1 MYERFTDRARKVMQ
15 LANQEAQRFNHE
27 YIGTE
32 HILLGLVKEGS
43 GVAAN
48 VLKNLDVDLRKI
60 RLEVEKIVQ
69 SGPDMVTM
77 GKLPQTPRAKKV
89 IEYSMEEARNLNH
102 NYVGTE
108 HILLGLLREQE
119 GVAAQ
124 VLMNLG
130 LKLED
135 VREEVL
141 NLLGHGMETSEGG
154 ERAPSSGGGG
164 GGGGKGG
171 KSKTP
176 ALDSFGRDLTELA
189 RQGKLDPVIG
199 RTNEIE
205 RVIQILS
212 RRQKNNPVLLG
223 EAGVGKTA
231 IVEGFAQMV
240 VENNVPELLR
250 DKRIVV
256 LDLAMMVAGTKYRGQ
271 FEERIKAVMNEV
283 RRAKNT
289 ILFIDELHT
298 LVGAGGAEGAIDA
311 SNVLKPA
318 LSRGELQCI
327 GATTL
332 DEYRKYIEKDGAL
345 ERRFQTVL
353 VEPPSPDEAVEI
365 LRGLRDRYEAHHR
378 VRITDEGLKAAVE
391 LSSRYITGRCLPD
404 KAIDVIDEAGARI
417 RLKSMVRPPDL
428 KDLEEEI
435 ERLNQAKEEAVAS
448 QDFEKAASLRDK
460 ADKKKK
466 EKDNLS
472 RDWREKAQESDGLVD
487 EEVIAEVV
495 SKMTGIP
502 LQRLDSVTHVYMQPE
517 EKRLQLKEDS
527 QDVVVPPEVI
537 EKLKPLLMP
546 AIVQERAN
554 TLVKDKDVARS
565 QEEIR
570 EQSENK
576 PATGLRA
583 HELQD
588 KLKELLTRKEYEL
601 YEPKIRRVTMKD
613 GASAR
618 LLRMEDDLKKRVI
631 SQTEAIK
638 SIARAVRRS
647 RSGLKNPKR
656 PTGVFVFAGPTGV
669 GKTLLAKSLAAFMF
683 GGQDALIQIDMSEYM
698 EKHNVS
704 RLIGAPPGYVGYEEG
719 GQLTEKIRR
728 RPYAVVLL
736 DEIEK
741 AHPDVFNMLL
751 QIMEEGHLTDSF
763 GRKVD
768 FKNTVIIMTTNVG
781 ASAIHSGDQFG
792 FGKKDED
799 SSYEKMK
806 ERLKHEIERE
816 FKPEFLGRID
826 DIIVFRQLTRD
837 DLKMI
842 IDIELAKV
850 RERLE
855 EKGLKLV
862 LTDAAKEFIIDK
874 GSDLDFGARPLR
886 RAIESYVEDPLSEEL
901 LRGGFEGKNLITLT
915 VVETGDQKHLSFDA
929 TAETEP
935 TDQALVGAGAGAE
948 TPAGEKS

>member
-69 SGPDMVTM
+69 SGPDMVTL

-89 IEYSMEEARNLNH
+89 IEYAMEEARNLNH

-108 HILLGLLREQE
+108 HLLLGLLREQE

-141 NLLGHGMETSEGG
+141 NLLGHGMEQGESAAGDRSTGG
-154 ERAPSSGGGG
+154 SGGAGAG
-164 GGGGKGG
+164 ASGKSS

-199 RTNEIE
+199 REREIE
-205 RVIQILS
+205 RVTQILL

-240 VENNVPELLR
+240 VDGTVPELLR
-250 DKRIVV
+250 EKRIVV

-332 DEYRKYIEKDGAL
+332 DEYRKYIEKDSAL
-345 ERRFQTVL
+345 ERRFQNV
-353 VEPPSPDEAVEI
+353 VVDPPSPDKAVQI
-365 LRGLRDRYEAHHR
+365 LKGLRDKYEQHHR
-378 VRITDEGLKAAVE
+378 VQITDEALEKAVE
-391 LSSRYITGRCLPD
+391 YSSRYITARCLPD

-417 RLKSMVRPPDL
+417 RLKSMVRPPDM
-428 KDLEEEI
+428 KDIEGEI
-435 ERLNQAKEEAVAS
+435 EKLNQSKEEAVAN
-448 QDFEKAASLRDK
+448 QDFEKAASLRDQ
-460 ADKKKK
+460 ADKLKKKK
-466 EKDNLS
+466 ENLN
-472 RDWREKAQESDGLVD
+472 RDWREKARETDGVVD
-487 EEVIAEVV
+487 GEVIAEVV
-495 SKMTGIP
+495 SRMTGVP
-502 LQRLDSVTHVYMQPE
+502 LVRLSTEDA
-517 EKRLQLKEDS
+517 KRL
-527 QDVVVPPEVI
+527 
-537 EKLKPLLMP
+537 
-546 AIVQERAN
+546 
-554 TLVKDKDVARS
+554 
-565 QEEIR
+565 
-570 EQSENK
+570 
-576 PATGLRA
+576 
-583 HELQD
+583 LQ
-588 KLKELLTRKEYEL
+588 
-601 YEPKIRRVTMKD
+601 
-613 GASAR
+613 
-618 LLRMEDDLKKRVI
+618 MEDELHKRVI
-631 SQTEAIK
+631 SQDEPIK
-638 SIARAVRRS
+638 QVAKAVRRS
-647 RSGLKNPKR
+647 RSGLKDPKR
-656 PTGVFVFAGPTGV
+656 PAGTFLFAGPTGV
-669 GKTLLAKSLAAFMF
+669 GKTLLAKTLAEFMF
-683 GGQDALIQIDMSEYM
+683 GDENALIQIDMSEYS

-741 AHPDVFNMLL
+741 AHPEVYSMLL

-763 GRKVD
+763 GRRVD
-768 FKNTVIIMTTNVG
+768 FKNVVLIMTTNAG
-781 ASAIHSGDQFG
+781 AKGMSTGGEFG
-792 FGKKDED
+792 LHTLHKRDAEVAYD
-799 SSYEKMK
+799 DMK
-806 ERLKHEIERE
+806 RNLMHELTRD
-816 FKPEFLGRID
+816 FRPEFLGRLD
-826 DIIVFRQLTRD
+826 EVVVFRKLTEN
-837 DLKMI
+837 DLKRI
-842 IDIELAKV
+842 VDVELSKV
-850 RERLE
+850 RERLGE
-855 EKGLKLV
+855 RGLKLV
-862 LTDAAKEFIIDK
+862 LTDATKNFLIKQGQGENDE
-874 GSDLDFGARPLR
+874 GLDYGARPLR
-886 RAIESYVEDPLSEEL
+886 RSVARYIEDPLSEEL
-901 LRGGFEGKNLITLT
+901 LRGSFDGKNTITVDVKQVGEQEQLDFQGSS
-915 VVETGDQKHLSFDA
+915 VEAGGELA
-929 TAETEP
+929 T
-935 TDQALVGAGAGAE
+935 VGASSESA
-948 TPAGEKS
+948 T

>member
-32 HILLGLVKEGS
+32 HVLLGLIKEGS

-60 RLEVEKIVQ
+60 RLEVEKLVQ

-141 NLLGHGMETSEGG
+141 NLLGHGMDEGSDRSG
-154 ERAPSSGGGG
+154 MSGRQMAGAGGGG
-164 GGGGKGG
+164 SDTPTKSG

-189 RQGKLDPVIG
+189 KQGKLDPVIG
-199 RTNEIE
+199 REHEIE
-205 RVIQILS
+205 RAIQILC
-212 RRQKNNPVLLG
+212 RRTKNNPVLIG

-231 IVEGFAQMV
+231 IVEGFAQRV
-240 VENNVPELLR
+240 IEGNIPELLAER
-250 DKRIVV
+250 RIVV

-318 LSRGELQCI
+318 LARGEIQCI

-332 DEYRKYIEKDGAL
+332 DEYRKYIEKDSAL
-345 ERRFQTVL
+345 DRRFQLVM
-353 VEPPSPDEAVEI
+353 VEPASKKEAIEI
-365 LRGLRDRYEAHHR
+365 LKGLRDRYESHHR
-378 VRITDEGLKAAVE
+378 VSITDDALEASVE
-391 LSSRYITGRCLPD
+391 LSSRYITGRALPD
-404 KAIDVIDEAGARI
+404 KAIDVIDEAGARV
-417 RLKSMVRPPDL
+417 RLKAMTRPPDL
-428 KDLEEEI
+428 KEIDEEVD
-435 ERLNQAKEEAVAS
+435 RLNKEKEEAVAN
-448 QDFEKAASLRDK
+448 QDFEKAAALRDQ
-460 ADKKKK
+460 ADKLKKKK
-466 EKDNLS
+466 QQMTKEWRDKS
-472 RDWREKAQESDGLVD
+472 READGVVD
-487 EEVIAEVV
+487 EEVVAEVV

-502 LQRLDSVTHVYMQPE
+502 LTRMST
-517 EKRLQLKEDS
+517 EDS
-527 QDVVVPPEVI
+527 QR
-537 EKLKPLLMP
+537 LM
-546 AIVQERAN
+546 QMEDS
-554 TLVKDKDVARS
+554 L
-565 QEEIR
+565 
-570 EQSENK
+570 
-576 PATGLRA
+576 
-583 HELQD
+583 H
-588 KLKELLTRKEYEL
+588 
-601 YEPKIRRVTMKD
+601 RRVIGQD
-613 GASAR
+613 AAIES
-618 LLRMEDDLKKRVI
+618 I
-631 SQTEAIK
+631 SK
-638 SIARAVRRS
+638 AVRRS
-647 RSGLKNPKR
+647 RSGLKDPKR
-656 PTGVFVFAGPTGV
+656 PIGCFVLAGPTGV
-669 GKTLLAKSLAAFMF
+669 GKTLLAKALAEFMF
-683 GGQDALIQIDMSEYM
+683 GDDDALISIDMSEYM

-704 RLIGAPPGYVGYEEG
+704 RLVGAPPGYVGFEEG

-751 QIMEEGHLTDSF
+751 QVMEEGRLTDSF
-763 GRKVD
+763 GRNVD
-768 FKNTVIIMTTNVG
+768 FRNTILIMTTNAG
-781 ASAIHSGDQFG
+781 AEAIKNESAFG
-792 FGKKDED
+792 FQ
-799 SSYEKMK
+799 
-806 ERLKHEIERE
+806 
-816 FKPEFLGRID
+816 KPEDDSGYESMKARVNERIEKVFRPEFINRLD
-826 DIIVFRQLTRD
+826 DLIVFHHLTVEN
-837 DLKMI
+837 LKAV

-850 RERLE
+850 RERLLE
-855 EKGLKLV
+855 RGLKLE
-862 LTDAAKEFIIDK
+862 LTDESKQFLIKK
-874 GSDLDFGARPLR
+874 GSDTDFGARPLR
-886 RAIESYVEDPLSEEL
+886 RALENYIEDPVSEEL
-901 LRGGFEGKNLITLT
+901 LKGEFEGKDTIQVDCKEVAGKKQLVFQGII
-915 VVETGDQKHLSFDA
+915 
-929 TAETEP
+929 TAEP
-935 TDQALVGAGAGAE
+935 VAAGASDESG
-948 TPAGEKS
+948 T

>member
-48 VLKNLDVDLRKI
+48 VLKNLEVDLRKI

-89 IEYSMEEARNLNH
+89 VEYAMEEARNLNH

-108 HILLGLLREQE
+108 HLLLGLIREQE

-124 VLMNLG
+124 VLMNLS

-141 NLLGHGMETSEGG
+141 NLLGHGVEGAG
-154 ERAPSSGGGG
+154 EGSSERAGSGQAGPA
-164 GGGGKGG
+164 GKAA

-189 RQGKLDPVIG
+189 RQTKLDPVIG
-199 RTNEIE
+199 RSNEIE
-205 RVIQILS
+205 RVIQILC

-240 VENNVPELLR
+240 VNGEVPELLR

-283 RRAKNT
+283 KRAKNT

-318 LSRGELQCI
+318 LSRGEIQCI

-345 ERRFQTVL
+345 ERRFQTVI
-353 VEPPSPDEAVEI
+353 VEPPSPSQTIEI
-365 LRGLRDRYEAHHR
+365 LKGLRDRYEQHHR
-378 VRITDEGLKAAVE
+378 VQITDDALAKAVE
-391 LSSRYITGRCLPD
+391 LSTRYITARCLPD

-428 KDLEEEI
+428 KELEEEV
-435 ERLNQAKEEAVAS
+435 ERLNAAKEEAVAN
-448 QDFEKAASLRDK
+448 QDFEKAASLRDQ
-460 ADKKKK
+460 ADKLKKKK
-466 EKDNLS
+466 ENINK
-472 RDWREKAQESDGLVD
+472 DWREKSKEKEGVVD
-487 EEVIAEVV
+487 AEVIAEVV
-495 SKMTGIP
+495 AKMTGIP
-502 LQRLDSVTHVYMQPE
+502 LTRLSS
-517 EKRLQLKEDS
+517 EDA
-527 QDVVVPPEVI
+527 V
-537 EKLKPLLMP
+537 
-546 AIVQERAN
+546 
-554 TLVKDKDVARS
+554 
-565 QEEIR
+565 
-570 EQSENK
+570 
-576 PATGLRA
+576 
-583 HELQD
+583 
-588 KLKELLTRKEYEL
+588 
-601 YEPKIRRVTMKD
+601 
-613 GASAR
+613 R
-618 LLRMEDDLKKRVI
+618 LLKMEEELHRRVI
-631 SQTEAIK
+631 SQNEAIK
-638 SIARAVRRS
+638 QVAKCVRRS
-647 RSGLKNPKR
+647 RSGLKDPRR
-656 PTGVFVFAGPTGV
+656 PTGVFLFAGPTGV
-669 GKTLLAKSLAAFMF
+669 GKTLTAKTLAEFMF
-683 GGQDALIQIDMSEYM
+683 GDQDALIQIDMSEYM

-704 RLIGAPPGYVGYEEG
+704 RLIGAPPGYVGFEDG

-728 RPYAVVLL
+728 RPYSVVLL

-768 FKNTVIIMTTNVG
+768 FKNTILIMTTNAG
-781 ASAIHSGDQFG
+781 ALAINNEFG
-792 FGKKDED
+792 FAPKDND
-799 SSYEKMK
+799 TSYERMR
-806 ERLKHEIERE
+806 ERLQHELERE
-816 FKPEFLGRID
+816 FKPEFIGRLD
-826 DIIVFRQLTRD
+826 EVVVFRSLTEEN
-837 DLKMI
+837 LKQI
-842 IDIELAKV
+842 VEIELAKV
-850 RERLE
+850 RERLA
-855 EKGLKLV
+855 EKGLTLV
-862 LTDAAKEFIIDK
+862 LTDESKQFIIEK
-874 GSDLDFGARPLR
+874 GNATEYGARPLR
-886 RAIESYVEDPLSEEL
+886 RAVETYIEDPMSENL
-901 LRGGFEGKNLITLT
+901 LQGLFEGTNTIT
-915 VVETGDQKHLSFDA
+915 VKVKEVGDQKQLDFEASNQEHA
-929 TAETEP
+929 PPAELIE
-935 TDQALVGAGAGAE
+935 AE
-948 TPAGEKS
+948 SK

>member
-32 HILLGLVKEGS
+32 HVLLGLIKEGS

-48 VLKNLDVDLRKI
+48 VLKNLDIDLRKI
-60 RLEVEKIVQ
+60 RMEVEKLVQ

-141 NLLGHGMETSEGG
+141 NLLGHGMDEGG
-154 ERAPSSGGGG
+154 ERAGMGGRQTAGAGGGG
-164 GGGGKGG
+164 GSESSTKGG

-199 RTNEIE
+199 REKEIE
-205 RVIQILS
+205 RAIQILC
-212 RRQKNNPVLLG
+212 RRTKNNPVLLG

-231 IVEGFAQMV
+231 IIEGFAQRV
-240 VENNVPELLR
+240 VDGNVPELLADR
-250 DKRIVV
+250 RIVV

-318 LSRGELQCI
+318 LARGEIQCI

-332 DEYRKYIEKDGAL
+332 DEYRKYIEKDSAL
-345 ERRFQTVL
+345 DRRFQIIM
-353 VEPPSPDEAVEI
+353 VEPASKAEAVEI
-365 LRGLRDRYEAHHR
+365 LKGLRDRYESHHR
-378 VRITDEGLKAAVE
+378 VQITNEALEAAVE

-404 KAIDVIDEAGARI
+404 KAIDVIDEAGARV
-417 RLKSMVRPPDL
+417 RLKAMTKPPDL
-428 KDLEEEI
+428 KEIDEEVEK
-435 ERLNQAKEEAVAS
+435 LNKEKEEAVAN
-448 QDFEKAASLRDK
+448 QDFEKAAALRDQ
-460 ADKKKK
+460 ADKLKKKK
-466 EKDNLS
+466 QS
-472 RDWREKAQESDGLVD
+472 MTRDWRDKSREADGVVD
-487 EEVIAEVV
+487 EEVVAEVV

-502 LQRLDSVTHVYMQPE
+502 LTRMST
-517 EKRLQLKEDS
+517 ED
-527 QDVVVPPEVI
+527 Q
-537 EKLKPLLMP
+537 
-546 AIVQERAN
+546 
-554 TLVKDKDVARS
+554 
-565 QEEIR
+565 
-570 EQSENK
+570 
-576 PATGLRA
+576 
-583 HELQD
+583 
-588 KLKELLTRKEYEL
+588 
-601 YEPKIRRVTMKD
+601 
-613 GASAR
+613 AR
-618 LLRMEDDLKKRVI
+618 LMGMEDELHKKVI
-631 SQTEAIK
+631 GQDAAIK
-638 SIARAVRRS
+638 SVSKAVRRS
-647 RSGLKNPKR
+647 RSGLKDPKR
-656 PTGVFVFAGPTGV
+656 PIGSFVFAGPTGV
-669 GKTLLAKSLAAFMF
+669 GKTLLAKALAQFMF
-683 GGQDALIQIDMSEYM
+683 GDAEALIQIDMSEYM

-704 RLIGAPPGYVGYEEG
+704 RLIGAPPGYVGFEEG

-751 QIMEEGHLTDSF
+751 QVMEEGRLTDSF
-763 GRKVD
+763 GRNVD
-768 FKNTVIIMTTNVG
+768 FRNTILIMTTNAG
-781 ASAIHSGDQFG
+781 AEAIKNEAAFG
-792 FGKKDED
+792 FQKPDD
-799 SSYEKMK
+799 DASYEGMK
-806 ERLKHEIERE
+806 GRVNERIEKVFR
-816 FKPEFLGRID
+816 PEFLNRLD
-826 DIIVFRQLTRD
+826 DVIVFHHLTVD
-837 DLKMI
+837 DLKKV

-850 RERLE
+850 RERLAE
-855 EKGLKLV
+855 RGLKLE
-862 LTDAAKEFIIDK
+862 LTEEAKKFLIKK
-874 GSDLDFGARPLR
+874 GSDTDFGARPLR
-886 RAIESYVEDPLSEEL
+886 RALENYIEDPVSEEL
-901 LRGGFEGKNLITLT
+901 LKGEFDGKDTIQ
-915 VVETGDQKHLSFDA
+915 VDCVEVAGKKQLSFKGLV
-929 TAETEP
+929 TAEPVAAAPTE
-935 TDQALVGAGAGAE
+935 G
-948 TPAGEKS
+948 PAA